1 MRTYGESCAAELI
14 SCQGERMI
22 PKSGLTG
29 RAPLLRRV
37 TTVAGALLV
46 LAAPAVALAPVA
58 SADTHVCTT
67 SYDGRFCGGEV
78 AFESLGEHLIIKDI
92 HKDGHGV
99 KGYLQ
104 QYYDFKWHWVSPS
117 SGRFHGKGADTQR
130 DVNYSVPD
138 GRYVRIRACLSEAG
152 GPGFACSGWQ
162 EDRA

>member
-1 MRTYGESCAAELI
+1 
-14 SCQGERMI
+14 MI
-22 PKSGLTG
+22 PRSGRTG
-29 RAPLLRRV
+29 HIPLLRRA
-37 TTVAGALLV
+37 TTVAATLLV
-46 LAAPAVALAPVA
+46 SAASALAFAPAA

-67 SYDGRFCGGEV
+67 RYDGRFCSGEV
-78 AFESLGEHLIIKDI
+78 AFEALGEHLIIKDI

-117 SGRFHGKGADTQR
+117 SGRYHGKGAGTEV

-138 GRYVRIRACLSEAG
+138 GRYVRIKACLSEAG